1 MQNYNFVPDK
11 FFQFQK
17 IPVKLIAFC
26 ILLFSSLCKKRY
38 FYAKESKVSLI
49 NTELFIARRIFFAK
63 GTSKKFSESIVSI
76 AVFGIAFG
84 LFVMI
89 LSVAI
94 VTGFKKEVRNKVIGF
109 GSHIQ
114 LVNFD
119 SNSSY
124 ETIPVSKDQK
134 WLQEVRNLKGI
145 KSIQRFATKPG
156 IVKTDDEIQGIVL
169 KGVGSDFD
177 WSFFKENLVEGSLF
191 SVSDSVK
198 TDVVLI
204 SKQIALLLKLKVGD
218 PLYTYFLNEET
229 KAQKMRKFKICGIYS
244 TSLEE
249 FDRLFVLADISQV
262 QKLNDWKS
270 DQISGFEITVDD
282 FNDLELINRKIQRI
296 TLRYSSEEDSVL
308 RPVTITSKYPQIFD
322 WLNLL
327 DMNVWIILGLI
338 IVVAGFNM
346 VSGLLIL
353 ILERTTMIGVL
364 KAVGTQNWSIRKIF
378 IYISSFLILKGMFWG
393 NLAGIAF
400 CLIQARFGIF
410 KLDPGSYYL
419 DTVPVN
425 LKISHL
431 LMLNAG
437 TIVITLLM
445 LLVPSWYISR
455 IEPDKAIRF
464 D

>member
-1 MQNYNFVPDK
+1 MS
-11 FFQFQK
+11 
-17 IPVKLIAFC
+17 
-26 ILLFSSLCKKRY
+26 LF
-38 FYAKESKVSLI
+38 

-63 GTSKKFSESIVSI
+63 GTSRKFSESIVSF

-109 GSHIQ
+109 GAHIQ

-124 ETIPVSKDQK
+124 ETVPVSKNQK
-134 WLQEVRNLKGI
+134 WLSEIKNLKGVRNV
-145 KSIQRFATKPG
+145 QQFATKPG
-156 IVKTDDEIQGIVL
+156 IIKTDNEIHGIVL
-169 KGVGSDFD
+169 KGIGPDFD
-177 WSFFKENLVEGSLF
+177 WSFFKENLVAGSIF
-191 SVSDSVK
+191 TVSDSIK
-198 TDVVLI
+198 TDDILI
-204 SKQIALLLKLKVGD
+204 SKQIASLLKLKVGD

-229 KAQKMRKFKICGIYS
+229 MSQKMRKFKICGIYN

-249 FDRLFVLADISQV
+249 FDRLFVLADIAHV
-262 QKLNDWKS
+262 RKLNDWKP
-270 DQISGFEITVDD
+270 DQISGFEINVDD
-282 FNDLELINRKIQRI
+282 FNDLQMINRQVQRI
-296 TLRYSSEEDSVL
+296 TINYSKDDESVL
-308 RPVTITSKYPQIFD
+308 RPTMITSKYPQIFD

-327 DMNVWIILGLI
+327 DMNVWIILSLI
-338 IVVAGFNM
+338 IIVAGFNM

-353 ILERTTMIGVL
+353 ILERTMMIGIL
-364 KAVGTQNWSIRKIF
+364 KAVGTENWSIRKIF

-393 NLAGIAF
+393 NVAGIAF
-400 CLIQARFGIF
+400 CLIQSRFGIF

-425 LKISHL
+425 LKISYL

-437 TIVITLLM
+437 TILITLLM

>member
-1 MQNYNFVPDK
+1 MG
-11 FFQFQK
+11 
-17 IPVKLIAFC
+17 
-26 ILLFSSLCKKRY
+26 KRNN
-38 FYAKESKVSLI
+38 VSLI
-49 NTELFIARRIFFAK
+49 NTELFIARRIFRTK
-63 GTSKKFSESIVSI
+63 GTSRKFSESIVSF

-124 ETIPVSKDQK
+124 ETVPVSKDQV
-134 WLQEVRNLKGI
+134 WLQQIKNMKGV
-145 KSIQRFATKPG
+145 KNIQSFATKPG
-156 IVKTDDEIQGIVL
+156 IVKTDEEIHGIVL
-169 KGVGSDFD
+169 KGVGTDFD

-191 SVSDSVK
+191 TVSDTGR
-198 TDVVLI
+198 TDDVLI

-218 PLYTYFLNEET
+218 PLYTYFLNDET
-229 KAQKMRKFKICGIYS
+229 KAQKMRKFRICGIFS

-249 FDRLFVLADISQV
+249 FDRLFVLADIAQV
-262 QKLNDWKS
+262 RKLNDWKP
-270 DQISGFEITVDD
+270 DQISGFEIAINDFDD
-282 FNDLELINRKIQRI
+282 LDRI
-296 TLRYSSEEDSVL
+296 TQNIRKLTLSYSKDKESVL

-338 IVVAGFNM
+338 ILVAGFNM

-353 ILERTTMIGVL
+353 ILERTTMIGIL
-364 KAVGTQNWSIRKIF
+364 KAVGSESWSIRKIF
-378 IYISSFLILKGMFWG
+378 IYLSSFLILKGMFWG
-393 NLAGIAF
+393 NVAGIAF
-400 CLIQARFGIF
+400 CLIQAKFGIF
-410 KLDPGSYYL
+410 QLDPGSYYL
-419 DTVPVN
+419 DTVPIN
-425 LKISHL
+425 LKITHL

>member
-1 MQNYNFVPDK
+1 
-11 FFQFQK
+11 
-17 IPVKLIAFC
+17 
-26 ILLFSSLCKKRY
+26 
-38 FYAKESKVSLI
+38 VSLF

-63 GTSKKFSESIVSI
+63 GTSRKFSESIVSF

-109 GSHIQ
+109 GAHIQ

-124 ETIPVSKDQK
+124 ETVPVSKNQK
-134 WLQEVRNLKGI
+134 WLSEIKNLKGVRNV
-145 KSIQRFATKPG
+145 QQFATKPG
-156 IVKTDDEIQGIVL
+156 IIKTDNEIHGIVL
-169 KGVGSDFD
+169 KGIGPDFD
-177 WSFFKENLVEGSLF
+177 WSFFKENLVAGSIF
-191 SVSDSVK
+191 TVSDSIK
-198 TDVVLI
+198 TDDILI
-204 SKQIALLLKLKVGD
+204 SKQIASLLKLKVGD

-229 KAQKMRKFKICGIYS
+229 MSQKMRKFKICGIYN

-249 FDRLFVLADISQV
+249 FDRLFVLADIAHV
-262 QKLNDWKS
+262 RKLNDWKP
-270 DQISGFEITVDD
+270 DQISGFEINVDD
-282 FNDLELINRKIQRI
+282 FNDLQMINRQVQRI
-296 TLRYSSEEDSVL
+296 TINYSKDDESVL
-308 RPVTITSKYPQIFD
+308 RPTMITSKYPQIFD

-327 DMNVWIILGLI
+327 DMNVWIILSLI
-338 IVVAGFNM
+338 IIVAGFNM

-353 ILERTTMIGVL
+353 ILERTMMIGIL
-364 KAVGTQNWSIRKIF
+364 KAVGTENWSIRKIF

-393 NLAGIAF
+393 NVAGIAF
-400 CLIQARFGIF
+400 CLIQSRFGIF

-425 LKISHL
+425 LKISYL

-437 TIVITLLM
+437 TILITLLM

>member
-1 MQNYNFVPDK
+1 MS
-11 FFQFQK
+11 
-17 IPVKLIAFC
+17 
-26 ILLFSSLCKKRY
+26 LF
-38 FYAKESKVSLI
+38 
-49 NTELFIARRIFFAK
+49 NTELFIARRIFFAR
-63 GTSKKFSESIVSI
+63 GTSRKFSESIVSF

-109 GSHIQ
+109 GAHIQ
-114 LVNFD
+114 IVNFD

-124 ETIPVSKDQK
+124 ETVPVSKDQL
-134 WLQEVRNLKGI
+134 WLKDIRNMEGI
-145 KSIQRFATKPG
+145 KHIQSFATKPG
-156 IVKTDDEIQGIVL
+156 IIKTDDEIHGIVL
-169 KGVGSDFD
+169 KGVGPDFD
-177 WSFFKENLVEGSLF
+177 WSFFKENLVEGSIF
-191 SVSDSVK
+191 SVSDSSK
-198 TDVVLI
+198 TDDVLI
-204 SKQIALLLKLKVGD
+204 SRQVASLLRLKVGD

-229 KAQKMRKFKICGIYS
+229 KVQKMRKFNICGIFS

-249 FDRLFVLADISQV
+249 FDQLFVLADISQV
-262 QKLNDWKS
+262 RKLNDWNS
-270 DQISGFEITVDD
+270 NQISGFEISIND
-282 FNDLELINRKIQRI
+282 FNDLGPITKKIRQL
-296 TLRYSSEEDSVL
+296 TLSYSKEDESVL
-308 RPVTITSKYPQIFD
+308 RPIAITSKYPQIFD

-327 DMNVWIILGLI
+327 DMNVWIILTLI
-338 IVVAGFNM
+338 ILVAGFNM

-364 KAVGTQNWSIRKIF
+364 KAVGTGNWSIRKIF

-393 NLAGIAF
+393 NIAGIAF
-400 CLIQARFGIF
+400 CIIQARFGLF

-425 LKISHL
+425 LKITHL

-437 TIVITLLM
+437 TIAVTLMM

>member
-1 MQNYNFVPDK
+1 MENQRLPGLC
-11 FFQFQK
+11 
-17 IPVKLIAFC
+17 VKSTNVNI
-26 ILLFSSLCKKRY
+26 KKRY
-38 FYAKESKVSLI
+38 FYAKVDHVSRF
-49 NTELFIARRIFFAK
+49 NTELFIARRIFFAR
-63 GTSKKFSESIVSI
+63 GTSRKFSESIVSF

-84 LFVMI
+84 LFVMV

-94 VTGFKKEVRNKVIGF
+94 VTGFKKEIRNKVIGF

-124 ETIPVSKDQK
+124 ETIPVQENQP

-156 IVKTDDEIQGIVL
+156 IIKTDDEIHGIVL
-169 KGVGSDFD
+169 KGVAPDFD
-177 WSFFKENLVEGSLF
+177 WTFFKENLVEGSVF
-191 SVSDSVK
+191 SVSDSFK
-198 TDVVLI
+198 TDDVLI
-204 SKQIALLLKLKVGD
+204 SKQVASLLKLKVGD

-229 KAQKMRKFKICGIYS
+229 NSQKMRKFRICGIFS

-249 FDRLFVLADISQV
+249 FDRLFVLADISHV
-262 QKLNDWKS
+262 RKLNDWKP
-270 DQISGFEITVDD
+270 DQISGFEISIND
-282 FNDLELINRKIQRI
+282 FSEIKTLTQQIRNL
-296 TLRYSSEEDSVL
+296 TLRYSKEDETVL
-308 RPVTITSKYPQIFD
+308 RPIAITSKYPQIFD

-338 IVVAGFNM
+338 ILVAGFNM

-353 ILERTTMIGVL
+353 MLERTTMIGVL
-364 KAVGTQNWSIRKIF
+364 KAVGTGNWSIRKIF
-378 IYISSFLILKGMFWG
+378 IYISTFLIVRGMFWG
-393 NLAGIAF
+393 NVAAVAF
-400 CLIQARFGIF
+400 CLIQAKFGIF
-410 KLDPGSYYL
+410 KLDPASYYL
-419 DTVPVN
+419 NTVPVN

-437 TIVITLLM
+437 TVIVTLLM
-445 LLVPSWYISR
+445 LLVPSWYVTR

>member
-1 MQNYNFVPDK
+1 
-11 FFQFQK
+11 
-17 IPVKLIAFC
+17 
-26 ILLFSSLCKKRY
+26 
-38 FYAKESKVSLI
+38 
-49 NTELFIARRIFFAK
+49 
-63 GTSKKFSESIVSI
+63 
-76 AVFGIAFG
+76 
-84 LFVMI
+84 MI

-114 LVNFD
+114 IVNFD

-124 ETIPVSKDQK
+124 ETVPVSKNQR
-134 WLQEVRNLKGI
+134 WLSQIKNLKGI
-145 KSIQRFATKPG
+145 KNIESFATKPG
-156 IVKTDDEIQGIVL
+156 IVKTDDEIHGIVL
-169 KGVGSDFD
+169 KGVGTDFD
-177 WSFFKENLVEGSLF
+177 WSFFKENLVEGRLF
-191 SVSDSVK
+191 AVTDSGK
-198 TDVVLI
+198 TDDVLI
-204 SKQIALLLKLKVGD
+204 SKQIASLLRLKVGD

-229 KAQKMRKFKICGIYS
+229 KTQKMRKFKICGIYS

-249 FDRLFVLADISQV
+249 FDRLFVLADISHV
-262 QKLNDWKS
+262 RKLNDWKS
-270 DQISGFEITVDD
+270 DQISGFEVALND
-282 FNDLELINRKIQRI
+282 FNDLEKI
-296 TLRYSSEEDSVL
+296 TKEVKHLTVSYSQEGEPVL
-308 RPVTITSKYPQIFD
+308 RPITITSKYPQIFD

-327 DMNVWIILGLI
+327 DMNVWIILSLI
-338 IVVAGFNM
+338 ILVAGFNM

-364 KAVGTQNWSIRKIF
+364 KAVGTGNWSIRKIF

-400 CLIQARFGIF
+400 CVIQSRYGLFT
-410 KLDPGSYYL
+410 LDPGSYYL
-419 DTVPVN
+419 ETVPVN

-437 TIVITLLM
+437 TILITLLM
-445 LLVPSWYISR
+445 LLVPSWYVSR

>member
-1 MQNYNFVPDK
+1 
-11 FFQFQK
+11 
-17 IPVKLIAFC
+17 
-26 ILLFSSLCKKRY
+26 
-38 FYAKESKVSLI
+38 
-49 NTELFIARRIFFAK
+49 
-63 GTSKKFSESIVSI
+63 
-76 AVFGIAFG
+76 
-84 LFVMI
+84 MI
-89 LSVAI
+89 LSVVI

-124 ETIPVSKDQK
+124 ETIMPVTKDQP
-134 WLQEVRNLKGI
+134 WLMDIRNMKGI
-145 KSIQRFATKPG
+145 KNIQGFATKPG
-156 IVKTDDEIQGIVL
+156 IIKTDDEIHGIIL
-169 KGVGSDFD
+169 KGIGPDFD
-177 WSFFKENLVEGSLF
+177 WTFFKENLVEGTIF
-191 SVSDSVK
+191 SVSDSSRS
-198 TDVVLI
+198 DNILI
-204 SKQIALLLKLKVGD
+204 SRQVASLLKLKVGD
-218 PLYTYFLNEET
+218 PLFTYFLNEESKT
-229 KAQKMRKFKICGIYS
+229 QKMRKFKICGIFS

-249 FDRLFVLADISQV
+249 FDRLFVLADISQIR
-262 QKLNDWKS
+262 KLNDWTS
-270 DQISGFEITVDD
+270 DQISGFEISLND
-282 FNDLELINRKIQRI
+282 FDQLVPI
-296 TLRYSSEEDSVL
+296 TQNIRRLTIRYSKEDQNVL

-338 IVVAGFNM
+338 ILVAGFNM

-364 KAVGTQNWSIRKIF
+364 KAVGTGNRSIRKIF
-378 IYISSFLILKGMFWG
+378 IYISTFLIFKGMFWG
-393 NLAGIAF
+393 NVAGIAF
-400 CLIQARFGIF
+400 CLIQAKFGIF

-437 TIVITLLM
+437 TILITLIM
-445 LLVPSWYISR
+445 LLVPSWYVTKID
-455 IEPDKAIRF
+455 PDKAIRF

>member
-1 MQNYNFVPDK
+1 LYGQ
-11 FFQFQK
+11 
-17 IPVKLIAFC
+17 
-26 ILLFSSLCKKRY
+26 KKRY
-38 FYAKESKVSLI
+38 FYAKDNKVSLF

-63 GTSKKFSESIVSI
+63 GTSRKFSESIVSF

-94 VTGFKKEVRNKVIGF
+94 VTGFKKEVRDKVIGF

-124 ETIPVSKDQK
+124 ETVPVSKDQK
-134 WLQEVRNLKGI
+134 WLTDIRNLKGI
-145 KSIQRFATKPG
+145 KSIQSFATKPG
-156 IVKTDDEIQGIVL
+156 IVKTDDEIHGIVL
-169 KGVGSDFD
+169 KGVGPDFD
-177 WSFFKENLVEGSLF
+177 WTFFRENLVEGSIF
-191 SVSDSVK
+191 SVSDSGK
-198 TDVVLI
+198 TDNVLI

-229 KAQKMRKFKICGIYS
+229 KTQKMRKFNICGIYS

-249 FDRLFVLADISQV
+249 FDQLFVLADISHV
-262 QKLNDWKS
+262 RKLNDWKS
-270 DQISGFEITVDD
+270 DQISGFEIAIND
-282 FNDLELINRKIQRI
+282 FDDLEQITREIRHI
-296 TLRYSSEEDSVL
+296 TLSYTSEDEPVL

-338 IVVAGFNM
+338 ILVAGFNM

-353 ILERTTMIGVL
+353 ILERITMIGVL
-364 KAVGTQNWSIRKIF
+364 KAVGFRNWGIRKVF

-393 NLAGIAF
+393 NVAGISF
-400 CLIQARFGIF
+400 CLIQSKYGIF

-425 LKISHL
+425 LKITHL

-437 TIVITLLM
+437 TILITLLM
-445 LLVPSWYISR
+445 LLVPSWYVSK
-455 IEPDKAIRF
+455 IEPAKAIRF

>member
-1 MQNYNFVPDK
+1 MSSGIHRQKYKDK
-11 FFQFQK
+11 FY
-17 IPVKLIAFC
+17 FC
-26 ILLFSSLCKKRY
+26 
-38 FYAKESKVSLI
+38 AKESQVSLF

-63 GTSKKFSESIVSI
+63 GTPRKFSESIVSF

-109 GSHIQ
+109 GAHIQ

-124 ETIPVSKDQK
+124 ETVPISKNQI
-134 WLQEVRNLKGI
+134 WLQEIRKMNGI
-145 KSIQRFATKPG
+145 KSIQCFATKPG
-156 IVKTDDEIQGIVL
+156 IIKTDDEIHGIVL

-177 WSFFKENLVEGSLF
+177 WSFFKENLVEGSVFTVL
-191 SVSDSVK
+191 DSVK
-198 TDVVLI
+198 TDDVLI
-204 SKQIALLLKLKVGD
+204 SRYIASLLKLKVGD
-218 PLYTYFLNEET
+218 PLFTYFLNEET
-229 KAQKMRKFKICGIYS
+229 QAQKMRKFRICGIYS

-249 FDRLFVLADISQV
+249 FDQLFVLADISHV
-262 QKLNDWKS
+262 RKLNDWS
-270 DQISGFEITVDD
+270 PDQISGFEISIND
-282 FNDLELINRKIQRI
+282 FNDLEQITRNIRHL
-296 TLRYSSEEDSVL
+296 TLRYSKEDETVI

-338 IVVAGFNM
+338 TIVAGFNM

-353 ILERTTMIGVL
+353 ILERVMMIGIL
-364 KAVGTQNWSIRKIF
+364 KAVGFENWSIRKIF
-378 IYISSFLILKGMFWG
+378 IYISSLLILKGMFWG
-393 NLAGIAF
+393 NIAGIGF
-400 CLIQARFGIF
+400 CLLQIKFGIF

-425 LKISHL
+425 LKIMHL

-437 TIVITLLM
+437 TIIITLM
-445 LLVPSWYISR
+445 MMLVPSWYISR

>member
-1 MQNYNFVPDK
+1 
-11 FFQFQK
+11 
-17 IPVKLIAFC
+17 
-26 ILLFSSLCKKRY
+26 
-38 FYAKESKVSLI
+38 VSLI
-49 NTELFIARRIFFAK
+49 NTELFIARRIFMTK
-63 GTSKKFSESIVSI
+63 GTTRKFSESIVSF

-124 ETIPVSKDQK
+124 ETVPVSKDQK
-134 WLQEVRNLKGI
+134 WLQEIKNMKGV
-145 KSIQRFATKPG
+145 KNIQSFATKPG
-156 IVKTDDEIQGIVL
+156 IVKTDEEIHGIVL

-177 WSFFKENLVEGSLF
+177 WSFFKDNLVEGKLF
-191 SVSDSVK
+191 LVSDTGR
-198 TDVVLI
+198 TDDVLI

-218 PLYTYFLNEET
+218 PLYTYFLNDET
-229 KAQKMRKFKICGIYS
+229 KAQKMRKFRICGIFS

-249 FDRLFVLADISQV
+249 FDRLFVLADISHV
-262 QKLNDWKS
+262 RKLNDWKP
-270 DQISGFEITVDD
+270 DQISGFEIAIKDFDD
-282 FNDLELINRKIQRI
+282 LDKITQNIRRL
-296 TLRYSSEEDSVL
+296 TLSYSKDNESVL

-338 IVVAGFNM
+338 ILVAGFNM

-364 KAVGTQNWSIRKIF
+364 KAVGSENWSIRKIF
-378 IYISSFLILKGMFWG
+378 IYLSSFLILKGMFWG
-393 NLAGIAF
+393 NVAGIAF
-400 CLIQARFGIF
+400 CLIQAKFGIF
-410 KLDPGSYYL
+410 QLDPGSYYL
-419 DTVPVN
+419 DTVPIN
-425 LKISHL
+425 LKITHL

-437 TIVITLLM
+437 TIVVTLLM

>member
-1 MQNYNFVPDK
+1 
-11 FFQFQK
+11 
-17 IPVKLIAFC
+17 
-26 ILLFSSLCKKRY
+26 
-38 FYAKESKVSLI
+38 VSLF
-49 NTELFIARRIFFAK
+49 NTELFIARRIFFTK
-63 GTSKKFSESIVSI
+63 GTSKKFSESIVSF

-94 VTGFKKEVRNKVIGF
+94 VTGFKKEIRNKVIGF

-134 WLQEVRNLKGI
+134 WLPGIRKLKGV
-145 KSIQRFATKPG
+145 KSVQAFATKPG
-156 IVKTDDEIQGIVL
+156 IIKTDDEIHGIVL

-191 SVSDSVK
+191 TVSDSTK
-198 TDVVLI
+198 TDDVLI
-204 SKQIALLLKLKVGD
+204 SKQIASLLKLKVGD
-218 PLYTYFLNEET
+218 PLYTYFLNEVT
-229 KAQKMRKFKICGIYS
+229 MSQKMRKFRICGIYR

-249 FDRLFVLADISQV
+249 FDRLFVLADIAHV
-262 QKLNDWKS
+262 RKLNDWKP
-270 DQISGFEITVDD
+270 DQISGFEITVDN
-282 FNDLELINRKIQRI
+282 FNDLQLINSEVRRI
-296 TLRYSSEEDSVL
+296 TLSYSKDDESVL
-308 RPVTITSKYPQIFD
+308 RPITITSKYPQIFD

-327 DMNVWIILGLI
+327 DINVWIILSLI
-338 IVVAGFNM
+338 IIVAGFNM

-353 ILERTTMIGVL
+353 ILERTMMIGIL
-364 KAVGTQNWSIRKIF
+364 KAIGTENWSIRKIF

-393 NLAGIAF
+393 NIAGIAF
-400 CLIQARFGIF
+400 CVIQSRFGIF

-425 LKISHL
+425 LKITHL
-431 LMLNAG
+431 IMLNAG
-437 TIVITLLM
+437 TILVTLLM

>member
-1 MQNYNFVPDK
+1 MS
-11 FFQFQK
+11 
-17 IPVKLIAFC
+17 
-26 ILLFSSLCKKRY
+26 LF
-38 FYAKESKVSLI
+38 
-49 NTELFIARRIFFAK
+49 NTELFIARRIFSAK
-63 GTSKKFSESIVSI
+63 GTSRKFSESIVSF

-124 ETIPVSKDQK
+124 ETVPISEDQK
-134 WLQEVRNLKGI
+134 WLKEIKNLNGVQN
-145 KSIQRFATKPG
+145 IQRFATKPG
-156 IVKTDDEIQGIVL
+156 IVKANDEIHGIVL
-169 KGVGSDFD
+169 KGVGADFD
-177 WSFFKENLVEGSLF
+177 WSFFKDNLVEGTIF
-191 SVSDSVK
+191 SVSDSSR
-198 TDVVLI
+198 TDDVLI
-204 SKQIALLLKLKVGD
+204 SKQIASLLKLKLGN

-229 KAQKMRKFKICGIYS
+229 RTQKMRKFRICGIYS

-249 FDRLFVLADISQV
+249 FDRLFVLADISHV
-262 QKLNDWKS
+262 RKLNDWKPN
-270 DQISGFEITVDD
+270 QISGFEITVKD
-282 FNDLELINRKIQRI
+282 FNDLDQINRQIRHI
-296 TLRYSSEEDSVL
+296 TLRYAEDNESVI

-338 IVVAGFNM
+338 IIVAGFNM

-364 KAVGTQNWSIRKIF
+364 KAVGSENRSIRKIF
-378 IYISSFLILKGMFWG
+378 LYISTFLILKGMFWG
-393 NLAGIAF
+393 NVAGIVF
-400 CLIQARFGIF
+400 CLLQAKYGIF

-419 DTVPVN
+419 QTVPVN
-425 LKISHL
+425 LKVTHL
-431 LMLNAG
+431 LLLNAG
-437 TIVITLLM
+437 TILITLM
-445 LLVPSWYISR
+445 MMLVPSWYISR

>member
-1 MQNYNFVPDK
+1 MG
-11 FFQFQK
+11 
-17 IPVKLIAFC
+17 
-26 ILLFSSLCKKRY
+26 KRNH
-38 FYAKESKVSLI
+38 VSLI
-49 NTELFIARRIFFAK
+49 NTELFIARRIFRTK
-63 GTSKKFSESIVSI
+63 GTSRKFSESIVSF

-124 ETIPVSKDQK
+124 ETVPVSKDQV
-134 WLQEVRNLKGI
+134 WLQEIKNMKGV
-145 KSIQRFATKPG
+145 KNIQSFATKPG
-156 IVKTDDEIQGIVL
+156 IVKTDEEIHGIVL
-169 KGVGSDFD
+169 KGVGPDFD

-191 SVSDSVK
+191 SVSDTGR
-198 TDVVLI
+198 TDDVLI

-218 PLYTYFLNEET
+218 PLYTYFLNDET
-229 KAQKMRKFKICGIYS
+229 KAQKMRKFRISGIFS

-262 QKLNDWKS
+262 RKLNDWKP
-270 DQISGFEITVDD
+270 DQISGFEIAINDFDD
-282 FNDLELINRKIQRI
+282 LDQI
-296 TLRYSSEEDSVL
+296 TQNIRRLTLSYSKDKESVL

-338 IVVAGFNM
+338 ILVAGFNM

-353 ILERTTMIGVL
+353 ILERTTMIGIL
-364 KAVGTQNWSIRKIF
+364 KAVGSESWSIRKIF
-378 IYISSFLILKGMFWG
+378 IYLSSFLILKGMFWG
-393 NLAGIAF
+393 NVAGIAF
-400 CLIQARFGIF
+400 CLIQAKFGIF
-410 KLDPGSYYL
+410 QLDPGSYYL
-419 DTVPVN
+419 DTVPIN
-425 LKISHL
+425 LKITHL

-437 TIVITLLM
+437 TIVVTLLM

>member
-1 MQNYNFVPDK
+1 MENQRLPG
-11 FFQFQK
+11 
-17 IPVKLIAFC
+17 
-26 ILLFSSLCKKRY
+26 LCAKSTNVNIKKRY
-38 FYAKESKVSLI
+38 FYAKVDQVLLF
-49 NTELFIARRIFFAK
+49 NTELFIARRIFFAR
-63 GTSKKFSESIVSI
+63 GTARKFSESIVSF

-94 VTGFKKEVRNKVIGF
+94 VTGFKKEIRNKVIGF

-124 ETIPVSKDQK
+124 ETIPVQENQP
-134 WLQEVRNLKGI
+134 WLQEVRNLNGI

-156 IVKTDDEIQGIVL
+156 IIKTDDEIHGIVL
-169 KGVGSDFD
+169 KGVAPDFD
-177 WSFFKENLVEGSLF
+177 WTFFKENLVEGSVF
-191 SVSDSVK
+191 SVSDSFK
-198 TDVVLI
+198 TDDVLI
-204 SKQIALLLKLKVGD
+204 SRQVASLLRLKVGD

-229 KAQKMRKFKICGIYS
+229 NSQKMRKFRICGIFS

-249 FDRLFVLADISQV
+249 FDRLFVLADISHV
-262 QKLNDWKS
+262 RKLNDWKP
-270 DQISGFEITVDD
+270 DQISGFEISIND
-282 FNDLELINRKIQRI
+282 FSEIKTLTQQIRNL
-296 TLRYSSEEDSVL
+296 TLRYSKEDETVL
-308 RPVTITSKYPQIFD
+308 RPIAITSKYPQIFD

-338 IVVAGFNM
+338 ILVAGFNM

-353 ILERTTMIGVL
+353 MLERTTMIGVL
-364 KAVGTQNWSIRKIF
+364 KAVGTGNWSIRKIF
-378 IYISSFLILKGMFWG
+378 IYISTFLIVRGMFWG
-393 NLAGIAF
+393 NVAAVAF
-400 CLIQARFGIF
+400 CLIQAKFGIF
-410 KLDPGSYYL
+410 KLDPASYYL
-419 DTVPVN
+419 NTVPVN

-437 TIVITLLM
+437 TVIVTLLM
-445 LLVPSWYISR
+445 LLVPSWYVTR